1 MGLNLFEQNDDVE
14 DISKIKVS
22 KEFACKYDYNKRRED
37 LQRLEE
43 LKKKG
48 LAGDSSG
55 SEGSSDAETEDDE
68 GLLLPKNDLKFY
80 EALVKV
86 KRNDPSLLQ
95 KDVNLFP
102 SDNEDEDDKH
112 EGKKAKEPKKK
123 PLYLKDV
130 VAKHL
135 VENGPEIREDL
146 HRLPPKT
153 YSEELEEYRQAVLD
167 ATEDAVDEDGDF
179 FKEKKVKKEAYI
191 DGNNEMSKILGECFE
206 PDESAFWR
214 DYLGKKKW
222 ICEGDKETLLEE
234 DVGLSEDEKAL
245 EEQDRYESEF
255 NFRHEEAPTDQV
267 LGFSRHIEG
276 TVRKKESARKM
287 QRIRKKERLAQ
298 AEFERKEELKRLKN
312 IKKQELFEKLDK
324 IRSVAGIADEK
335 DCGLTEKDLEGEFDP
350 DEFDRKMNEMFDDE
364 YYQAEDADA
373 DFHSDGIDDLEK
385 PNFEKEDELLGL
397 SKGLDEPVPS
407 EGFLAARMKVL
418 KCKEGKHAEA
428 TESDME
434 AIGDDDDVEE
444 HYEGKKKKKVKF
456 SLADKVSL
464 EKELD
469 EYYKLDYEDTIGDL
483 KTRFKYREVL
493 SNRYGLSTA
502 EVLMADDKDLNQ
514 YVSLKKLAPY
524 RPDEFKIPKHK
535 RYNYKQKILL
545 SIEEGSKDKGSKI
558 KKKSEADQ
566 HEQDGGCS
574 KIKKKSKADQHEQDG
589 GSVSQSLEENPQE
602 EPSNGEDPQLSSRAK
617 RRRRQA
623 KLKISQSRLQAYGQ
637 IPPKSK
643 KPRKH

>member
-37 LQRLEE
+37 IQRLEE

-55 SEGSSDAETEDDE
+55 SESSSDAETEDDE

-95 KDVNLFP
+95 KDVNLFS

-135 VENGPEIREDL
+135 VENGPEMREDL

-153 YSEELEEYRQAVLD
+153 YAEELEEYRQAVLD

-179 FKEKKVKKEAYI
+179 FKEKKVKKEADI
-191 DGNNEMSKILGECFE
+191 VGNNEMSKILGECFE

-222 ICEGDKETLLEE
+222 ICKGDKETLLEE

-276 TVRKKESARKM
+276 TVRKKEK
-287 QRIRKKERLAQ
+287 
-298 AEFERKEELKRLKN
+298 
-312 IKKQELFEKLDK
+312 
-324 IRSVAGIADEK
+324 
-335 DCGLTEKDLEGEFDP
+335 
-350 DEFDRKMNEMFDDE
+350 
-364 YYQAEDADA
+364 
-373 DFHSDGIDDLEK
+373 
-385 PNFEKEDELLGL
+385 
-397 SKGLDEPVPS
+397 
-407 EGFLAARMKVL
+407 
-418 KCKEGKHAEA
+418 
-428 TESDME
+428 
-434 AIGDDDDVEE
+434 
-444 HYEGKKKKKVKF
+444 
-456 SLADKVSL
+456 
-464 EKELD
+464 
-469 EYYKLDYEDTIGDL
+469 
-483 KTRFKYREVL
+483 
-493 SNRYGLSTA
+493 
-502 EVLMADDKDLNQ
+502 VLMAHDKDLNQ

-535 RYNYKQKILL
+535 RYNYKQKILS
-545 SIEEGSKDKGSKI
+545 SIEEGLKDKGSKI
-558 KKKSEADQ
+558 KKKSKADQ
-566 HEQDGGCS
+566 HAQDGDCS
-574 KIKKKSKADQHEQDG
+574 KIKKNSKADQHEQDG
-589 GSVSQSLEENPQE
+589 GSVSQSRKESPQE

-617 RRRRQA
+617 RRRKQA